1 MTDRPTPFRPLT
13 TAPKSRPWL
22 KPVLLAVAVLIV
34 VGLATPWL
42 VGPACPKK
50 VVIATGSDVG
60 AYYAFAQK
68 YQPLLESAGIQL
80 EIRQT
85 AGSVENAALLRDSDS
100 GVSVA
105 IMQGGTAGAALS
117 GQSEGATSAE
127 DLADS
132 GIQSLASLFQ
142 EPIWVFYRKE
152 HPIQRLA
159 ELRGK
164 RVAIGAPGS
173 GTRAVALELLADN
186 GLRVENHSAH
196 AKVLRVV
203 GDVDAPKTELLCQ
216 GTREAAQ
223 GLRDGSVDAAFF
235 VVAPTAPLIGE
246 LMRDAKIQLLSF
258 ERSLAYKRRHP
269 YLTSVTISEGM
280 LDLEQNLPS
289 EDVELLAPT
298 AVLVARND
306 LHPALVP
313 LFLKAAF
320 QVHEGGG
327 VLETPREFPSED
339 HVEYPLNIDARH
351 YLRSGPSFLYRNLPF
366 SVAAWV
372 DQMKLMLLPLCTLL
386 IPLIKAAPPL
396 YRWRIRS
403 KIYTWY
409 RVLRRMDQARQESAT
424 SMGPFIEELKQ
435 VERELSEISVPLSYM
450 EEFYNLRWH
459 VAFVLEQLERQQ
471 QHTSSPPS
479 APSENANQSDIRQ
492 IPKSARQISKS
503 SHST

>member
-1 MTDRPTPFRPLT
+1 MTDRPTPFPILSAT
-13 TAPKSRPWL
+13 QESRPWL
-22 KPVLLAVAVLIV
+22 KPALLTVGVLLVL
-34 VGLATPWL
+34 GSATPWL
-42 VGPACPKK
+42 VGPACPKR
-50 VVIATGSDVG
+50 VVIATGSDMG

-68 YQPLLESAGIQL
+68 YQPLLKSAGIQL
-80 EIRQT
+80 EVRQT
-85 AGSVENAALLRDSDS
+85 AGSVENASLLRDPDS

-105 IMQGGTAGAALS
+105 IMQGGTAGASTGSNLGS
-117 GQSEGATSAE
+117 ISQQ

-142 EPIWVFYRKE
+142 EPIWVFYRADG
-152 HPIQRLA
+152 PIKRLA
-159 ELRGK
+159 DLRGK
-164 RVAIGAPGS
+164 RVAVGAPGS

-186 GLRVENHSAH
+186 GMIVENNASDT
-196 AKVLRVV
+196 KILNVLGEV
-203 GDVDAPKTELLCQ
+203 DVPKTTLLCQ
-216 GTREAAQ
+216 GTRDASQ
-223 GLRDGSVDAAFF
+223 SLKSGKVDAAFF
-235 VVAPTAPLIGE
+235 VVAPTAPVIGE
-246 LMRDAKIQLLSF
+246 LMRDPNIHLLSF
-258 ERSLAYKRRHP
+258 DRTLAYKRRHP

-280 LDLEQNLPS
+280 LDLEHNLPK

-298 AVLVARND
+298 AVLVARDD
-306 LHPALVP
+306 LHPALIP
-313 LFLKAAF
+313 LFLKAAS

-327 VLETPREFPSED
+327 VLEVPREFPSED
-339 HVEYPLNIDARH
+339 HVEYPLNVDAQS

-366 SVAAWV
+366 SMAAWV

-409 RVLRRMDQARQESAT
+409 RVLRRMDQARQESER
-424 SMGPFIEELKQ
+424 SMGPFIEELQQ

-471 QHTSSPPS
+471 EHRGSLPVEASD
-479 APSENANQSDIRQ
+479 NANDADIRN
-492 IPKSARQISKS
+492 IPKSNRQFSKS
-503 SHST
+503 SHAA